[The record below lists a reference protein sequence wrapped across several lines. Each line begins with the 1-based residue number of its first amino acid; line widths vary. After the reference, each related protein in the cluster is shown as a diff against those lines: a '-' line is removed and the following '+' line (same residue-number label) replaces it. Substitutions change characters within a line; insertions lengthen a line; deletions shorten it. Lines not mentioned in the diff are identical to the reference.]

1 MNPKQLIEAA
11 LFLSTDPVSID
22 ELRRITGISSREAID
37 EAVEALIKEYES
49 KGSAL
54 EIRRIG
60 DSAYI
65 MQAKD
70 AFSAPLLDLVKPVVG
85 EEVLKTL
92 SLIALK
98 QPITQAEVVK
108 ARGYRTYAHVK
119 ELLAKEFINAEPK
132 GRTKLLTTTQK
143 FADYFSLPAELLQ
156 LKKELAR
163 QLNIE
168 E

>member
-1 MNPKQLIEAA
+1 MKTKQLIEAA
-11 LFLSTDPVSID
+11 LFVSTDPVSID
-22 ELRRITGISSREAID
+22 ELRRITGISSREELNDAIKT
-37 EAVEALIKEYES
+37 LIREYEE
-49 KGSAL
+49 KNSAL

-60 DSAYI
+60 DDSFI

-70 AFSAPLLDLVKPVVG
+70 AYSAPLLDLVKPVVSD
-85 EEVLKTL
+85 EVLKTL
-92 SLIALK
+92 SIIALR

-108 ARGYRTYAHVK
+108 ARGYCTYAHVK
-119 ELLAKEFINAEPK
+119 ELLAKEFIAAEPK
-132 GRTKLLTTTQK
+132 GRTKVLTTTRK
-143 FADYFSLPAELLQ
+143 FADYFSLPSEVLQ

>member
-1 MNPKQLIEAA
+1 MKAKQLIEAA
-11 LFLSTDPVSID
+11 LFVSTDPVSIE
-22 ELRRITGISSREAID
+22 ELYRITGISSREKID
-37 EAVEALIKEYES
+37 EAIDALIKEYNE
-49 KGSAL
+49 KNSAL

-60 DSAYI
+60 NDSYI
-65 MQAKD
+65 MQARD
-70 AFSAPLLDLVKPVVG
+70 AFSTPLLDLVKPVVSD
-85 EEVLKTL
+85 EVLKTL
-92 SLIALK
+92 SIIALR

-119 ELLAKEFINAEPK
+119 ELLAKEFIAAEPK

-143 FADYFSLPAELLQ
+143 FADYFSLPGEVLQ

>member
-1 MNPKQLIEAA
+1 MKTKRLIEAA
-11 LFLSTDPVSID
+11 LFVSTDPVSIQ
-22 ELRRITGISSREAID
+22 ELYRITGIDSKEEIDEAID
-37 EAVEALIKEYES
+37 SLIREYDE
-49 KGSAL
+49 KCSAL

-60 DSAYI
+60 DDAYI
-65 MQAKD
+65 MQARD
-70 AFSAPLLDLVKPVVG
+70 AFSAPLLDLVKPVVSG
-85 EEVLKTL
+85 EVLKTL
-92 SLIALK
+92 SIIALR

-119 ELLAKEFINAEPK
+119 ELLGKEFISAEPH
-132 GRTKLLTTTQK
+132 GRTKILTTTQK
-143 FADYFSLPAELLQ
+143 FSDYFSLPGEVLQ